1 MLFHSVG
8 KSRKM
13 SHFTQLS
20 YDSEKGL
27 TIIKINA
34 GPIIQRGYSH

>member
-13 SHFTQLS
+13 SHVMIS
-20 YDSEKGL
+20 DSEKGL

-34 GPIIQRGYSH
+34 GPIIHGGYSH